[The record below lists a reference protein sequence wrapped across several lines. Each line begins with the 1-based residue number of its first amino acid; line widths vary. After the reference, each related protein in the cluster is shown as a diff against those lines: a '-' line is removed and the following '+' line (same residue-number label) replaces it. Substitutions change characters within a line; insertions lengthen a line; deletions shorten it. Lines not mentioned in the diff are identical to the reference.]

1 MTATDLFAYAAAK
14 ALRDVGM
21 SRAERAQGQRWSD
34 IAYAA
39 IERVARRQVHV
50 HVDDV
55 LREGVPPPAH
65 FNAWGAAWLR
75 AIRNGLIQRS
85 NQTRPCT
92 VDPNKHAHRYVI
104 YFSRIHDPRCQG
116 E

>member
-1 MTATDLFAYAAAK
+1 MTAPAADLFSYAK
-14 ALRDVGM
+14 ESRDIGM
-21 SRAERAQGQRWSD
+21 SLAVSAQGPRWAD

-55 LREGVPPPAH
+55 LREGVPDPTH
-65 FNAWGAAWLR
+65 FNAWGAVWMR
-75 AIRNGLIQRS
+75 AIKNGIIQRS

-92 VDPNKHAHRYVI
+92 VDPGKHAHSYPI
-104 YFSRIHDPRCQG
+104 YFSRIHDPRS
-116 E
+116 